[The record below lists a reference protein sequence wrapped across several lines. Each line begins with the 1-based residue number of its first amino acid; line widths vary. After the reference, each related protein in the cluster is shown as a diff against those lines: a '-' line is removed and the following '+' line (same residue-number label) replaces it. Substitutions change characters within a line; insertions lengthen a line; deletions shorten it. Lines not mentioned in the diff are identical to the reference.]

1 MRENLLRILAALLG
15 AAFAVG
21 GAALLLA
28 ACPFCVPG
36 KNTAPVEKI
45 TKAVVKINGA
55 RQEVSLPFQ
64 ISDLEPGTEVKAE
77 LALSNDDGDR
87 WILVRSAFAPL
98 IVEEDGAELLSF
110 GEAGDCPAFLKDPGT
125 GVYLLRPGKRGEV
138 HLTFTYTFPTARSAM
153 TVQPVLVSTQAG
165 LLRDVFAR
173 YGAVMFAGLVLV
185 IGGILVM
192 GMGALVR
199 TLARQGTA
207 LLFLGAFTA
216 LTGIWGISNCDLAPL
231 LWHNERFWYVAS
243 YLSFFALLLPLVLFL
258 EYSIPFRASALFAAL
273 RWALLVLLPVT
284 VLLQAAGLVMF
295 SKSARLYQILLPLT
309 VLACTAGVVTEAV
322 RYRNRFA
329 RMLSLGMGLLL
340 AATAMELARYV
351 TSTRYDSS
359 IFFLGGTCAFCVYMC
374 LVGALEIRNSWAA
387 AERQKAQ
394 EQELSLLRIQV
405 QEEKK
410 HQKTLLA
417 HERELAR
424 LRHDYRHELTALS
437 EMAGSGDLAGI
448 RAHLVTMCSS
458 IPEGRRERYCENPA
472 VNAVVGH
479 YTELARQAGA
489 RAQISLSLPR
499 SLAPEVEQS
508 LCVVFGNLLENAAE
522 AVARGEMQE
531 PFARLTAVRHLNKL
545 VIHMENSCSG
555 KPRRFGRFYVSSK
568 REEVG
573 IGLASITSAARLH
586 GVDAHFDD
594 RDGVFFSDVYLDLT
608 APKNT

>member
-1 MRENLLRILAALLG
+1 
-15 AAFAVG
+15 V
-21 GAALLLA
+21 
-28 ACPFCVPG
+28 
-36 KNTAPVEKI
+36 
-45 TKAVVKINGA
+45 
-55 RQEVSLPFQ
+55 
-64 ISDLEPGTEVKAE
+64 
-77 LALSNDDGDR
+77 
-87 WILVRSAFAPL
+87 
-98 IVEEDGAELLSF
+98 
-110 GEAGDCPAFLKDPGT
+110 DCPAFLKDPGT

-284 VLLQAAGLVMF
+284 ILLQAAGLVMF

-322 RYRNRFA
+322 RYWNRFA

-417 HERELAR
+417 HE
-424 LRHDYRHELTALS
+424 
-437 EMAGSGDLAGI
+437 
-448 RAHLVTMCSS
+448 S
-458 IPEGRRERYCENPA
+458 IP
-472 VNAVVGH
+472 
-479 YTELARQAGA
+479 
-489 RAQISLSLPR
+489 
-499 SLAPEVEQS
+499 
-508 LCVVFGNLLENAAE
+508 
-522 AVARGEMQE
+522 
-531 PFARLTAVRHLNKL
+531 
-545 VIHMENSCSG
+545 VIQ
-555 KPRRFGRFYVSSK
+555 
-568 REEVG
+568 
-573 IGLASITSAARLH
+573 
-586 GVDAHFDD
+586 
-594 RDGVFFSDVYLDLT
+594 
-608 APKNT
+608 